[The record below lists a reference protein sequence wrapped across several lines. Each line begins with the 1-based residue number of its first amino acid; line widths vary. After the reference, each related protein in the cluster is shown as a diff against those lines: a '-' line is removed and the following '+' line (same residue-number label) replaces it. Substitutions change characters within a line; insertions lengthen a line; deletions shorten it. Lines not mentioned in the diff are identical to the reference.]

1 MHFFLFSKRLKLL
14 WDRARKHI
22 SESESRI
29 RSETQL
35 IHGEEFEVWR
45 WIQPR
50 SSSPSPVRRRRAVR
64 IIHSQSPILIIDSF
78 QESPESSN
86 EESHVYM
93 PTDVGLT
100 PCLKLRNFFDP
111 DS

>member
-1 MHFFLFSKRLKLL
+1 MVKNSMSGDGFNHVHQVHHPHDEDEQFVLFSFP
-14 WDRARKHI
+14 
-22 SESESRI
+22 
-29 RSETQL
+29 TL
-35 IHGEEFEVWR
+35 IL
-45 WIQPR
+45 
-50 SSSPSPVRRRRAVR
+50 S
-64 IIHSQSPILIIDSF
+64 IDSF

-93 PTDVGLT
+93 PADVGLT

>member
-1 MHFFLFSKRLKLL
+1 MVKNSMSGDGFNHVHRVHHRLDEDEQFVLSSFFTAIFS
-14 WDRARKHI
+14 I
-22 SESESRI
+22 Y
-29 RSETQL
+29 
-35 IHGEEFEVWR
+35 
-45 WIQPR
+45 
-50 SSSPSPVRRRRAVR
+50 
-64 IIHSQSPILIIDSF
+64 SF

-93 PTDVGLT
+93 PADVGLT